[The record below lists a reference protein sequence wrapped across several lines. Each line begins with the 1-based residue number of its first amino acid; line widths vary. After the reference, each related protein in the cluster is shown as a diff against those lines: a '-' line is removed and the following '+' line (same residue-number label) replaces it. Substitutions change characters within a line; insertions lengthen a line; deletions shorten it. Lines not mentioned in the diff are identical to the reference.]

1 MKLLYILSAFFISCS
16 TEPEV
21 VKQNG
26 ISGTVIDNAGNPI
39 PNAAILLTYTY
50 GSSSG
55 SEGRNRPSTTIN
67 LSIPEAS
74 YVTVW
79 IEETCGDT
87 VAVLADGYM
96 NASDY
101 TFTWNANDSNGNQ
114 VVDGAYIVTLL
125 AGSNEHELLLIRMT
139 DDYFHLDTIEG
150 QNYHAMTDENGYFST
165 SLECLSFGIETMQTD
180 AEGNEL
186 GLITLQNKV
195 KIWVIHPDHEPY
207 STDFID
213 VDPQLGVIKEITLP

>member
-1 MKLLYILSAFFISCS
+1 MKLLYTLILLFAFFNGCS

-26 ISGTVIDNAGNPI
+26 ISGTVLDNAGNPI

-67 LSIPEAS
+67 YDLVSEFLVQI
-74 YVTVW
+74 W
-79 IEETCGDT
+79 IEEICGDT
-87 VAVLADGYM
+87 VIVLVDEIQPSGS
-96 NASDY
+96 NQI
-101 TFTWNANDSNGNQ
+101 TWNAADSNGNQ
-114 VVDGAYIVTLL
+114 VVDGAYIVTML
-125 AGSNEHELLLIRMT
+125 AGSYQAEQLLIRMT

-150 QNYHAMTDENGYFST
+150 QNYHAMTDENGFFNLP
-165 SLECLSFGIETMQTD
+165 LECLSFGYADDREI
-180 AEGNEL
+180 NEL
-186 GLITLQNKV
+186 GLMTIQNKV

-213 VDPQLGVIKEITLP
+213 VDLTLGVNKTIVIP